1 MKWKEVTCKSERKKG
16 LVVFVSDDGY
26 IKVRYPK
33 APKWAQRA
41 AMTIYNDIQE
51 CGEVLPKGVK
61 DCVRGTWAYMIAK
74 ASNRYV

>member
-1 MKWKEVTCKSERKKG
+1 MEWKEETTKSDRKKG
-16 LVVFVSDDGY
+16 LKVFVHKDTGE

-41 AMTIYNDIQE
+41 AMAIYNDILE
-51 CGEVLPKGVK
+51 GGEVTPKGVK

-74 ASNRYV
+74 AAR